1 MAGDSDR
8 IAPMDSGE
16 THAPSQESALADG
29 DSSRP
34 RVPMDFGSAVLARLR
49 QRGGGTRRY
58 SVRQEIGRGGM
69 GRVLAARDEELHR
82 EVAMKVMREDEA
94 GNAESASLRSIRLA
108 RFLEEAQVTAQ
119 LDHPGIVP
127 VHELGLDEQ
136 GRVYFT
142 MKLVRGEDLS
152 RVIEHARAGRDG
164 WNETRVV
171 NVLLRVCEAMAY
183 AHAKGVIH
191 RDLKPSN
198 IRIGRF
204 GAVYVMDWGLAR
216 VHGRSDERDLRVR
229 ELVPEDASE
238 LVISDRARQPAGES
252 PLHTMDGT
260 PIGTPMFMSPEQAL
274 GQLAELG
281 PATDVYGLGAIL
293 YTLLAGRMPYLEPD
307 MTPDG
312 LAIVRR
318 IRSGPPRA
326 LHEVAPHATPELAA
340 ICEKA
345 MQRDASRRYREMG
358 ELAEELRAYLEQRV
372 VRAHRTGPWNELRL
386 WYRRNR
392 SIAVALGLAGVAVL
406 SGVGAVAWSESRRG
420 AEAALRADALEAAE
434 LVREAR
440 WVGPIDSVGSSRI
453 ESWLNAADALVE
465 RRRDVGEELRTERAR
480 LLAAGLASEAR
491 LAPTD
496 EDVQR
501 LRAARGWVAE
511 FEDVLAQARRA
522 LAGTAQPSDRVSD
535 PAEAIRVLPDE
546 IEMWRERA
554 QKLERAT
561 RERSTL
567 RGEEEAELLRYR
579 ALERLAFDVEEVAA
593 ELPVLRERLAE
604 ARGLR
609 ERSAGGAAAALWDD
623 ARASILDPQACPAY
637 AGRIHRLEPVEG
649 LVPLRRNPQSGLWE
663 FHHLASGARPSLDG
677 DGTWAMGAD
686 TGIVLVL
693 LPGGPALV
701 GAQATD
707 PQAPRYDAEASRTE
721 MPWNVELAPYF
732 LAAHELTQGQ
742 WLRLG
747 GESASLCAAGR
758 QLNPDPRATRA
769 HPIEST
775 SARDCEQL
783 LALHG
788 LSLPTEAQ
796 WEYAARGAS
805 EARYVFGTEA
815 SALDGF
821 ANARREDPDALDRYA
836 RTAPVGQLAP
846 NGFGLH
852 DVLGNVGEWCSDA
865 ISDSQDRPTL
875 RPGDGLRE
883 PQRPRD
889 RVVRG
894 GSYDSTPEQLRASA
908 RRGVHPSNADRFVGV
923 RPSRPLP

>member
-1 MAGDSDR
+1 VGGDR
-8 IAPMDSGE
+8 IPPMESGE
-16 THAPSQESALADG
+16 SRSPSQESAIAGG

-34 RVPMDFGSAVLARLR
+34 SLPLDFGSAVLARLR
-49 QRGGGTRRY
+49 QRGGGARRY

-69 GRVLAARDEELHR
+69 GRVLSARDEELHR
-82 EVAMKVMREDEA
+82 DVAMKVMREDD
-94 GNAESASLRSIRLA
+94 GGGAESSSLRSIRLA

-171 NVLLRVCEAMAY
+171 TVLLRVCEAMAY

-198 IRIGRF
+198 IRVGRF

-216 VHGRSDERDLRVR
+216 VNGRSDERDLRVR
-229 ELVPEDASE
+229 ELLPQDASE
-238 LVISDRARQPAGES
+238 LVISDRARQTAGDS

-274 GQLAELG
+274 GRLAELG

-293 YTLLAGRMPYLEPD
+293 YTLLAGRMPYIEPD
-307 MTPDG
+307 ATPDG
-312 LAIVRR
+312 LAIVRQ
-318 IRSGPPRA
+318 IRAGPPRA
-326 LHEVAPHATPELAA
+326 LHEVAPRATAELAA

-345 MQRDASRRYREMG
+345 MQRDATKRYRDMG

-372 VRAHRTGPWNELRL
+372 VRAHRTGPWSELRL

-392 SIAVALGLAGVAVL
+392 SVALALGLAGVAAL
-406 SGVGAVAWSESRRG
+406 AGAAAVAASETRRG
-420 AEAALRADALEAAE
+420 AEAALRADALEAGE

-440 WVGPIDSVGSSRI
+440 WVGPIDSGGSARI
-453 ESWLNAADALVE
+453 ESWLGAAEALVE
-465 RRRDVGEELRTERAR
+465 RRRDVVGELDTERAQ
-480 LLAAGLASEAR
+480 LLAAGVAFEAR
-491 LAPTD
+491 LAPSD
-496 EDVQR
+496 EDLQR
-501 LRAARGWVAE
+501 LREARGWVTE

-535 PAEAIRVLPDE
+535 PAEAVRVLPDE

-554 QKLERAT
+554 RKLERAT

-567 RGEEEAELLRYR
+567 RGEQEALLQRHR
-579 ALERLAFDVEEVAA
+579 SLERLAFDVEQLEA
-593 ELPVLRERLAE
+593 ELPSLRQRLTE

-609 ERSAGGAAAALWDD
+609 ERSASGAAAATWD
-623 ARASILDPQACPAY
+623 AALASILDPLACPAY
-637 AGRIHRLEPVEG
+637 AGRIHKLEPVEG
-649 LVPLRRNPQSGLWE
+649 LVPLRRNAHSGLWE
-663 FHHLASGARPSLDG
+663 FHHLASGARPSLDAS
-677 DGTWAMGAD
+677 GTWAMDAD

-693 LPGGPALV
+693 VPGGTALV
-701 GAQATD
+701 GAQAAD
-707 PQAPRYDAEASRTE
+707 SQAPRHDPDASRTE
-721 MPWNVELAPYF
+721 APWSVELAPYF

-747 GESASLCAAGR
+747 GECASLCAAGR

-769 HPIEST
+769 HPIESS

-796 WEYAARGAS
+796 WEHAARGGS
-805 EARYVFGTEA
+805 ELRYVFGAES
-815 SALDGF
+815 SALEGC
-821 ANARREDPDALDRYA
+821 ANARREGLDERDRYA

-852 DVLGNVGEWCSDA
+852 DVLGNVGEWCADA
-865 ISDSQDRPTL
+865 ISDSQDRLTI
-875 RPGDGLRE
+875 RPSDGLRE

-923 RPSRPLP
+923 RPSRKLP